1 LAAGDGFTTL
11 GADDL
16 RELAETR
23 REHTEARQL
32 VEQARATYDA
42 AVAAEQMARGGL
54 AVTLRRLRR
63 IYALAP
69 TDTINEDGTIT
80 RGEG

>member
-1 LAAGDGFTTL
+1 
-11 GADDL
+11 
-16 RELAETR
+16 
-23 REHTEARQL
+23 
-32 VEQARATYDA
+32 
-42 AVAAEQMARGGL
+42 
-54 AVTLRRLRR
+54 LRR